1 MPFVMK
7 VHIEN
12 GQKRITP
19 LIDHA
24 KPYSVVDS
32 RHFCLEQSNVC
43 MYFKPADKACT
54 TKHSE

>member
-12 GQKRITP
+12 GKKRITP

-32 RHFCLEQSNVC
+32 RHFCLEQGDVC
-43 MYFKPADKACT
+43 MYFKPADQSM
-54 TKHSE
+54 HH